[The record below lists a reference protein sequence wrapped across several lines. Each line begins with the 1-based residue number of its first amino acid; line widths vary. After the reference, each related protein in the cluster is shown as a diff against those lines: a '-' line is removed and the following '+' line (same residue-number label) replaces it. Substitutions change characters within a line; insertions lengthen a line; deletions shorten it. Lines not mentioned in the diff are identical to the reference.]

1 MRDAWC
7 VMRDAWERSAV
18 LDSMLADFFSERP
31 EVISAYLF
39 GSQAKGTATAA
50 SDVDIALLLDPAF
63 DLETHFAYRLE
74 QIVALESVCR
84 RPVDVVILN
93 QAPLVL
99 RNQVL
104 KYGRLIYEGDHRQRV
119 AFEVRSRFEYYDFKP
134 VLDLLHSTLLRQIQ
148 EVGLAGRYRGHYN
161 ALDDARR
168 TRERFEGS
176 AGNQF

>member
-1 MRDAWC
+1 
-7 VMRDAWERSAV
+7 V
-18 LDSMLADFFSERP
+18 LDSVLADFFSERP

-39 GSQAKGTATAA
+39 GSQAKGTATAV
-50 SDVDIALLLDPAF
+50 SDVDVALLLDPAF

-74 QIVALESVCR
+74 QMVALEAVCR

-99 RNQVL
+99 RHQVL
-104 KYGRLIYEGDHRQRV
+104 KYGRLVYEGDHRQRV
-119 AFEVRSRFEYYDFKP
+119 AFEVRSRFAYYDFEP

-148 EVGLAGRYRGHYN
+148 EVGLAGRYRGRRD

-168 TRERFEGS
+168 ARDRFEDLT
-176 AGNQF
+176 ADQL